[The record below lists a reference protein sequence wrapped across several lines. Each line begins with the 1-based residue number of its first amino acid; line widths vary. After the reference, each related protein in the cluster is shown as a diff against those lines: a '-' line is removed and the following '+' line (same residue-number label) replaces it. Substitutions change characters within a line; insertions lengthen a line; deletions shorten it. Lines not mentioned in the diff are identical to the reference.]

1 MSEKN
6 KKTILAYA
14 LITGKS
20 AKEVSEYFTSE
31 YQGIEHAVS
40 EARVGEILNE
50 FSKKSIEEQT
60 EFINFLDRTKEELTD
75 EVKARIDSI
84 TILALQN
91 KSVGEIAEELNLDYF
106 TVYKDIIVNTKKINP
121 TLSYV
126 LQTKTNIIKGEE
138 IDPFDRFPFKKTG
151 KR

>member
-1 MSEKN
+1 MSDKN

-20 AKEVSEYFTSE
+20 AKEVSDYFTYE
-31 YQGIEHAVS
+31 YQGIEHSVS

-50 FSKKSIEEQT
+50 FSKKSMEEQL
-60 EFINFLDRTKEELTD
+60 EFINFLDKTQEELSK
-75 EVKARIDSI
+75 ESKERIDSVV
-84 TILALQN
+84 TLALQN

-106 TVYKDIIVNTKKINP
+106 TVYKDIIVNAKKINP

-151 KR
+151 GR